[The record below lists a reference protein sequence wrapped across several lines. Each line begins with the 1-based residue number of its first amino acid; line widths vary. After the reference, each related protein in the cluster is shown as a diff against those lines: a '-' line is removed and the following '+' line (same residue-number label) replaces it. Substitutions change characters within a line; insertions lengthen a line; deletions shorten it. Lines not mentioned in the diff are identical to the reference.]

1 MQVLL
6 VVGGSIGGLWWS
18 SVHQST
24 SSTRSVAAHRPSLR
38 FATTIRAN
46 CCCARLHTKLYTIQ
60 ILQIQIQI
68 QIQNLQNL
76 ANWFCTR
83 LPTKLCICLYTE
95 EMQRIHKYRHK
106 LCYTIILVQL
116 QKLHIC
122 PNMVISG
129 LHIQQNS
136 SEQYFSSKPMPAKC
150 YLWSSAKCI
159 EMAMMAEQWCNQW
172 WRRRGLT

>member
-1 MQVLL
+1 MLFNISASSCLVQVLL
-6 VVGGSIGGLWWS
+6 VVGASIGGLWWS

-60 ILQIQIQI
+60 VLQIQI
-68 QIQNLQNL
+68 QIQNLQNI

-129 LHIQQNS
+129 LHIQFSKTVLNNILAQN
-136 SEQYFSSKPMPAKC
+136 QCQFSVISGPVQ
-150 YLWSSAKCI
+150 SALRW
-159 EMAMMAEQWCNQW
+159 Q
-172 WRRRGLT
+172 